1 MVTSPQ
7 IEVHSQVNPRVYG
20 SGGSSTPLNGVS
32 SGRPPDVVWPAI
44 APPRLERLANSVN
57 VEDQQVVKRSR
68 GEGDDVM
75 DVGVGEV
82 LGTALAGSMDAN
94 GKDKHQKERE
104 LQQGDTWK
112 KATEVENLKQSVAS
126 KVVPPVPQK
135 DKFGPWMQ
143 VPSRKSRKV
152 SDIQAQYFSEVPG
165 HGQFKVAMSS
175 FAVLSD
181 DENDNVP
188 REEGK
193 GPVDDGIVEDLSN
206 APRGASADGELE
218 TGLLVVGNV
227 EENRLVDVELRG
239 RDNLVVLQGSG
250 SDSLR
255 KVSNKSEMG
264 GSTVVA
270 SKDEVVY
277 EPINLKSGTHV
288 VVRVSERGSDL
299 VSKKGG
305 GRRFTAG
312 LKDGTTKG
320 NMRIGGAKGGEQA
333 GTQIRKNQSIR
344 PPGKVGLNDW
354 VGSLDR
360 DLESSMVGGGSAP
373 NGGGEQHSA
382 EYIDVQWKDNV
393 SFDRNS

>member
-75 DVGVGEV
+75 DIGVGEV

-104 LQQGDTWK
+104 LQQGSAAPAKPSFRDML
-112 KATEVENLKQSVAS
+112 VGRSFGSQ
-126 KVVPPVPQK
+126 PVPNIPELEL
-135 DKFGPWMQ
+135 D
-143 VPSRKSRKV
+143 
-152 SDIQAQYFSEVPG
+152 AQYFSEVPG

-312 LKDGTTKG
+312 LKDGTAKG

-373 NGGGEQHSA
+373 NDGGEQHSA